1 MQDIVL
7 QTYKI
12 KHNIDVSE
20 ELIKAKRVITW
31 IIKNRFKGMTSKHV
45 KHFGLKAAITEN
57 YTRKYNVKNLKC
69 RRVNSVKLI
78 ISGHRLVVNKEKQ
91 EIWCSTLKLRLPY
104 QFDNS
109 FLKLHQIELD
119 NTYCYVTVSYPA
131 PDLLKPTANLGV
143 DLNTS
148 GHCAVAALSNGKVM
162 KLGKKAFHIRMK
174 YRNLR
179 KKLQKKNLL
188 KVVKKIN
195 HKESMIMRDLNH
207 KISRKIVDVA
217 KANNCIIKMENLKG
231 ARSRM
236 KSTNKRIKYALNS
249 WTYAQLRFFIEYKSK
264 KLGVPVAFVNP
275 AYTSKIC
282 SRCGKLGK
290 RNKKKFKC
298 RCGYIEHADV
308 NAAFNIAASMN
319 FN

>member
-1 MQDIVL
+1 MPDIVL
-7 QTYKI
+7 QTYRI

-20 ELIKAKRVITW
+20 ELIKAKRIANW
-31 IIKNRFKGMTSKHV
+31 IIKNRFKGMSSSHI
-45 KHFGLKAAITEN
+45 KHFGLKSAMSKQLI
-57 YTRKYNVKNLKC
+57 RQYNEKNHRCKKIF
-69 RRVNSVKLI
+69 RVKLT
-78 ISGHRLVVNKEKQ
+78 ISGCEVKVDKQ
-91 EIWCSTLKLRLPY
+91 KKEIWCSALKLRLPY

-109 FLKLHQIELD
+109 FLKLHQIQLD
-119 NTYCYVTVSYPA
+119 DTYCYVTVSYPT
-131 PDLLKPTANLGV
+131 PDLLKPKMNLGV

-148 GHCAVAALSNGKVM
+148 GHCAVAALSNGKAM

-179 KKLQKKNLL
+179 TKLQKKGLL

-195 HKESMIMRDLNH
+195 HKESRIMRDLNH
-207 KISRKIVDVA
+207 KMSRKIVDVA
-217 KANNCIIKMENLKG
+217 KANDCTIKMENLKG

-249 WTYAQLRFFIEYKSK
+249 WTYAQLRFFIEYKAK

-275 AYTSKIC
+275 AYTSKTC

-298 RCGYIEHADV
+298 RCGYTEHADV

-319 FN
+319 FS